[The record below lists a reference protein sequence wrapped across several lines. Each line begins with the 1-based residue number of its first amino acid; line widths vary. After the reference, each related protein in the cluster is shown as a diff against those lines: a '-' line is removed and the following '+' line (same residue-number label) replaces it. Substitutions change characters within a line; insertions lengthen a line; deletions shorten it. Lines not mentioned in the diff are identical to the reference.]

1 MPSGN
6 CNVRRKLSELSNKL
20 NLEQPQRLT
29 TVQAADK
36 STVPGKV
43 TLLACAIVQI
53 AQGDY
58 SLATQA
64 NYVPSI

>member
-1 MPSGN
+1 
-6 CNVRRKLSELSNKL
+6 
-20 NLEQPQRLT
+20 
-29 TVQAADK
+29 VQATDK
-36 STVPGKV
+36 TTVPGKV

-64 NYVPSI
+64 NYVASI